1 MKNLDEVRKVA
12 KNYSEMFKKEF
23 NIIFLKDKEKYDFVL
38 DNYFSVE
45 RPNVTKIEKVSYKN

>member
-12 KNYSEMFKKEF
+12 KHYSEMFGKEL